1 MVIRPSDE
9 GFDSPG
15 GATALR
21 RADDGHLRPREI
33 AADMQRISDRCPN
46 PECENSLGGSFQKAQ
61 FEKLEEGVWECRQ
74 CGLVR
79 DL

>member
-1 MVIRPSDE
+1 MKVLILPAGRPHSAGLMADTRA
-9 GFDSPG
+9 PR
-15 GATALR
+15 ATAGVR
-21 RADDGHLRPREI
+21 
-33 AADMQRISDRCPN
+33 RISDRCPN

-61 FEKLEEGVWECRQ
+61 FEKLEEGVWKCRQ

>member
-1 MVIRPSDE
+1 MKVLILPAGRPHSVDPTTDIY
-9 GFDSPG
+9 G
-15 GATALR
+15 
-21 RADDGHLRPREI
+21 PREI
-33 AADMQRISDRCPN
+33 ATDMQRISDRCPN

>member
-1 MVIRPSDE
+1 MKVLISLTGRPHFVGPTTDIY
-9 GFDSPG
+9 G
-15 GATALR
+15 
-21 RADDGHLRPREI
+21 PREI

>member
-1 MVIRPSDE
+1 
-9 GFDSPG
+9 
-15 GATALR
+15 
-21 RADDGHLRPREI
+21 
-33 AADMQRISDRCPN
+33 MQRISDRCPN